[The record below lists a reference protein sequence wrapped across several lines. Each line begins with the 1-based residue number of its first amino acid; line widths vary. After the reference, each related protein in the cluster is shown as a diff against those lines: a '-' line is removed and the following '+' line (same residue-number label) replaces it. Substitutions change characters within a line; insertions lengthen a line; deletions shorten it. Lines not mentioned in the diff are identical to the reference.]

1 MRSPPVWPCEGL
13 CGLLWGGAESLCPSR
28 RIQAG
33 FGPLSR
39 RLGGM
44 PIQGTALRGTK
55 RKAGKTKSPH
65 LPAVRTAARVRQRQ
79 LTGETVLPTFGW
91 GKQSVWLAVGSQ
103 TRFAGWR
110 PHPLWTARGPKG
122 RERNRALPGHRLCG
136 LLDFDISL
144 TKKKLFFSAI
154 ELPTIPPLFALV
166 SRCVGRMGPGWHPY
180 PCRLSFGVSGSLCE
194 SVRILSLGMPSGSY
208 ECSDNSSRNPWL
220 SRKCSGMVCF
230 PAAPYQNF
238 YVREEA
244 ETWRP
249 EQETGS
255 SPSG

>member
-1 MRSPPVWPCEGL
+1 MDGRKKCGKNHTTSPRSAESACAASTCTAGERGFTHPRVGQAERLACRRQPNAF
-13 CGLLWGGAESLCPSR
+13 CGLAP
-28 RIQAG
+28 
-33 FGPLSR
+33 
-39 RLGGM
+39 
-44 PIQGTALRGTK
+44 T
-55 RKAGKTKSPH
+55 
-65 LPAVRTAARVRQRQ
+65 
-79 LTGETVLPTFGW
+79 PTFCGPRTE
-91 GKQSVWLAVGSQ
+91 GQKEKRA
-103 TRFAGWR
+103 R
-110 PHPLWTARGPKG
+110 PWT
-122 RERNRALPGHRLCG
+122 LCG
-136 LLDFDISL
+136 LLDFDMPL
-144 TKKKLFFSAI
+144 TKKSHFS
-154 ELPTIPPLFALV
+154 LPLTTPTIPPLFALV

-255 SPSG
+255 SPSE

>member
-1 MRSPPVWPCEGL
+1 MKKVREKPYHISSQCGERLCRQYLHGRGTRFYPPS
-13 CGLLWGGAESLCPSR
+13 GGASR
-28 RIQAG
+28 AFGLPLAAKRVLRAG
-33 FGPLSR
+33 ARTHFR
-39 RLGGM
+39 R
-44 PIQGTALRGTK
+44 P
-55 RKAGKTKSPH
+55 
-65 LPAVRTAARVRQRQ
+65 
-79 LTGETVLPTFGW
+79 E
-91 GKQSVWLAVGSQ
+91 
-103 TRFAGWR
+103 
-110 PHPLWTARGPKG
+110 G
-122 RERNRALPGHRLCG
+122 RRAERRNRALPGYRLCG

>member
-1 MRSPPVWPCEGL
+1 MHSIR
-13 CGLLWGGAESLCPSR
+13 AESACHSAGQVKHRVWLYAGRSSGR
-28 RIQAG
+28 RPG
-33 FGPLSR
+33 
-39 RLGGM
+39 
-44 PIQGTALRGTK
+44 
-55 RKAGKTKSPH
+55 
-65 LPAVRTAARVRQRQ
+65 
-79 LTGETVLPTFGW
+79 PTFCGPRAE
-91 GKQSVWLAVGSQ
+91 GQREKPGVA
-103 TRFAGWR
+103 R
-110 PHPLWTARGPKG
+110 PRT
-122 RERNRALPGHRLCG
+122 LCG

>member
-1 MRSPPVWPCEGL
+1 MDGRKKCGKNHTTSPRSAESACAASTCTAGERGFTHLRVGQAERLAYRWQPNAF
-13 CGLLWGGAESLCPSR
+13 CGLA
-28 RIQAG
+28 
-33 FGPLSR
+33 
-39 RLGGM
+39 
-44 PIQGTALRGTK
+44 
-55 RKAGKTKSPH
+55 
-65 LPAVRTAARVRQRQ
+65 PA
-79 LTGETVLPTFGW
+79 PTF
-91 GKQSVWLAVGSQ
+91 A
-103 TRFAGWR
+103 
-110 PHPLWTARGPKG
+110 ARGPKG

-230 PAAPYQNF
+230 PAAPYQIF

>member
-1 MRSPPVWPCEGL
+1 MCRQYLHGRGTRFYPPT
-13 CGLLWGGAESLCPSR
+13 GGASRAFGLPLAAKRFLRAGARTHFRRPEGRRAES
-28 RIQAG
+28 
-33 FGPLSR
+33 
-39 RLGGM
+39 
-44 PIQGTALRGTK
+44 
-55 RKAGKTKSPH
+55 
-65 LPAVRTAARVRQRQ
+65 
-79 LTGETVLPTFGW
+79 
-91 GKQSVWLAVGSQ
+91 
-103 TRFAGWR
+103 
-110 PHPLWTARGPKG
+110 
-122 RERNRALPGHRLCG
+122 RNRALPGYRLCG
-136 LLDFDISL
+136 LLDFAMPL
-144 TKKKLFFSAI
+144 TKKPRSHFS
-154 ELPTIPPLFALV
+154 LSLSPRTILSLFAPV

-255 SPSG
+255 SPSE